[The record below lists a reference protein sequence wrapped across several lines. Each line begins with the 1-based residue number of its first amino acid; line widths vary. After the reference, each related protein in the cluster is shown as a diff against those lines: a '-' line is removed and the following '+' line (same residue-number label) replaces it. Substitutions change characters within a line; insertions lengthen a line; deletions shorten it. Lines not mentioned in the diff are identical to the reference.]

1 MPRNTYIR
9 RTDKAGD
16 PDSMATIISGD
27 TLEEVV
33 SIGVGDGTGRLFV
46 KGSSEAIKKVAGFI
60 QDSED
65 LIKSRPFSNLTPAQ
79 AELLACLSEEA
90 SEVGQAV
97 GKILRHGY
105 ESSHPDF
112 PMTYN
117 REYLEKELGDLLAIQ
132 ERLVQAGELNVLRI
146 RRHADQKLKNLPN
159 WLHHN

>member
-1 MPRNTYIR
+1 MSHRTHR
-9 RTDKAGD
+9 DRTDKAGH
-16 PDSMATIISGD
+16 PDSITQVHYPD
-27 TLEEVV
+27 DDRTVV
-33 SIGVGDGTGRLFV
+33 TIGVGDGNGNLFV
-46 KGSSEAIKKVAGFI
+46 QGQPAAIQKVMDFI
-60 QDSED
+60 QDSEA
-65 LIKSRPFSNLTPAQ
+65 LTKSKPFNELSPAQ

-105 ESSHPDF
+105 ASVHPDF

-132 ERLVQAGELNVLRI
+132 ELLVQAGELNVLRI
-146 RRHADQKLKNLPN
+146 RKHADQKLKNLPN